1 MTKNMATVKGSY
13 INSVNE
19 WTCQILGK
27 FGRSDK
33 VMLAERKCSCK
44 YFDNIKIPCGHAILA
59 ANGLGDG
66 SGVLHGVSTETLCG
80 HWYKTYVWRETYAGV
95 INPDQD
101 PRNVDIPEEVSKMV
115 VYPPITKRQPG
126 RRRKS
131 RIPSTGEIKVSK
143 NDLLD
148 RSCKTDRC

>member
-1 MTKNMATVKGSY
+1 N
-13 INSVNE
+13 
-19 WTCQILGK
+19 
-27 FGRSDK
+27 K
-33 VMLAERKCSCK
+33 VILAERKCSCK

-59 ANGLGDG
+59 ANGLGM
-66 SGVLHGVSTETLCG
+66 STETLCG

-95 INPDQD
+95 INSDED
-101 PRNVDIPEEVSKMV
+101 PRNVDIPEEVSQMV

-131 RIPSTGEIKVSK
+131 RIPSTREIKVSK

-148 RSCKTDRC
+148 RSCKTHHC